1 MLLTSLLMTGL
12 HAAVL
17 QYSTVIATQ
26 HRHLMVVCN
35 NLRISSC
42 MPHESDHVTL
52 QLVTVE
58 LCFAR
63 NSYTHIGVC
72 ADGDE
77 EVNVCDKAPVEAESV
92 LRLWPGDVIRSMFR

>member
-1 MLLTSLLMTGL
+1 MTGL

-17 QYSTVIATQ
+17 QYSALIAAQ
-26 HRHLMVVCN
+26 HGHRAVVCN
-35 NLRISSC
+35 NLCISSC

-58 LCFAR
+58 LRFAR
-63 NSYTHIGVC
+63 NVCTRSGVC

-77 EVNVCDKAPVEAESV
+77 KVNVYDKGLVETESV
-92 LRLWPGDVIRSMFR
+92 LSW

>member
-1 MLLTSLLMTGL
+1 MTGL
-12 HAAVL
+12 HPAVL

-26 HRHLMVVCN
+26 HGHRMTVCN

-58 LCFAR
+58 LRFAR
-63 NSYTHIGVC
+63 SICTRIGVC
-72 ADGDE
+72 AEGDE
-77 EVNVCDKAPVEAESV
+77 KVNVYDKAQWRPKAS
-92 LRLWPGDVIRSMFR
+92 